1 MILRRS
7 GPSTKLRVVINEL
20 IARFL
25 SVCRSEPSPL
35 SPFPL
40 PIYTHTL
47 PYSHLLHLQQ
57 EEKQTTQ
64 RHTSGRRVHHKIST
78 KLLSPMDYSSSLV
91 DVSLD
96 LNLNPLRR
104 NDDRPASALSVKKEW
119 SFGVPSAPANFMGLG
134 ISVSSVKEEEKLQS
148 TAGALVEELNR
159 VSAENKKLTEML
171 TVMCENYTALRN
183 QLMDH
188 MARNSHPA
196 DEAAAVEEEVEKEHS
211 PSSLS
216 PASSRKRKSDSTT
229 TNNNDNSTDEES
241 FKRPREEV
249 IKAKI
254 SRVYVRTEPS
264 DTGLIVKDGYQW
276 RKYGQKVT
284 RDNPCPRAYFKC
296 SFAPSC
302 PVKKKVQR
310 SVEDQSVVVATYEGE
325 HNHPHPSTPEAAAA
339 AATASSSGR
348 GLAIAGSPSL
358 AAGPATMT
366 LDLTKSKPSVASTS
380 ARNVVAPSPKPL
392 AGGIDGPEIQQL
404 LVEQMATSLT
414 KDPNF
419 TAALAAAIS
428 GRMLQR
434 NRSERW

>member
-1 MILRRS
+1 
-7 GPSTKLRVVINEL
+7 
-20 IARFL
+20 
-25 SVCRSEPSPL
+25 
-35 SPFPL
+35 
-40 PIYTHTL
+40 
-47 PYSHLLHLQQ
+47 
-57 EEKQTTQ
+57 
-64 RHTSGRRVHHKIST
+64 
-78 KLLSPMDYSSSLV
+78 MDYSSSLV

-104 NDDRPASALSVKKEW
+104 NDDRPASALS
-119 SFGVPSAPANFMGLG
+119 ANFMGLG
-134 ISVSSVKEEEKLQS
+134 ISVSSVKEEE
-148 TAGALVEELNR
+148 AGALVEELNR

-188 MARNSHPA
+188 MARNS
-196 DEAAAVEEEVEKEHS
+196 
-211 PSSLS
+211 
-216 PASSRKRKSDSTT
+216 KRKSDSTT
-229 TNNNDNSTDEES
+229 TNNNDNYNLPLATNNNNGASESSSTDEES

-366 LDLTKSKPSVASTS
+366 LDLTKSKP
-380 ARNVVAPSPKPL
+380 KPL

>member
-1 MILRRS
+1 
-7 GPSTKLRVVINEL
+7 
-20 IARFL
+20 
-25 SVCRSEPSPL
+25 
-35 SPFPL
+35 
-40 PIYTHTL
+40 
-47 PYSHLLHLQQ
+47 
-57 EEKQTTQ
+57 
-64 RHTSGRRVHHKIST
+64 
-78 KLLSPMDYSSSLV
+78 MDYSSSLV
-91 DVSLD
+91 DISLD

-104 NDDRPASALSVKKEW
+104 SDDGPASALSVKKEW

-134 ISVSSVKEEEKLQS
+134 MKVSSVKEESTATE

-171 TVMCENYTALRN
+171 TVMCENYNALRN
-183 QLMDH
+183 QLMDY
-188 MARNSHPA
+188 MARNAHPA
-196 DEAAAVEEEVEKEHS
+196 EAAAAEQEVEKEQS

-216 PASSRKRKSDSTT
+216 PASSRKRKSDSANN
-229 TNNNDNSTDEES
+229 NNNDNYNLPVAANNNNNGNSESSSTDEES

-339 AATASSSGR
+339 TAASSSSR
-348 GLAIAGSPSL
+348 NQAIAGSPSL
-358 AAGPATMT
+358 TAGPTTMT
-366 LDLTKSKPSVASTS
+366 LDLTKSKPSAASTS

-392 AGGIDGPEIQQL
+392 AGAVDGPEIQQF

-428 GRMLQR
+428 GRMLQQ
-434 NRSERW
+434 NHSERW

>member
-1 MILRRS
+1 
-7 GPSTKLRVVINEL
+7 
-20 IARFL
+20 
-25 SVCRSEPSPL
+25 
-35 SPFPL
+35 
-40 PIYTHTL
+40 
-47 PYSHLLHLQQ
+47 
-57 EEKQTTQ
+57 
-64 RHTSGRRVHHKIST
+64 
-78 KLLSPMDYSSSLV
+78 
-91 DVSLD
+91 
-96 LNLNPLRR
+96 
-104 NDDRPASALSVKKEW
+104 
-119 SFGVPSAPANFMGLG
+119 
-134 ISVSSVKEEEKLQS
+134 
-148 TAGALVEELNR
+148 
-159 VSAENKKLTEML
+159 ML

-216 PASSRKRKSDSTT
+216 PA
-229 TNNNDNSTDEES
+229 TNNNNGASESSSTDEES

-380 ARNVVAPSPKPL
+380 ATL

>member
-134 ISVSSVKEEEKLQS
+134 ISVSSVKEEES

-229 TNNNDNSTDEES
+229 TNNNDNYNLPLATNNNNGASESSSTDEES

-264 DTGLIVKDGYQW
+264 DTGLW

-358 AAGPATMT
+358 A
-366 LDLTKSKPSVASTS
+366 
-380 ARNVVAPSPKPL
+380 L